1 MDIEGWRSL
10 SKVALL
16 IGGVM
21 AVLGLVVFMKAS
33 AVGGVVLLIAGVV
46 VAVMGGAVSGFL
58 STYDFHEMVVDASK
72 RKKD

>member
-1 MDIEGWRSL
+1 MDIERWRSL